1 MKKLNPFVAFLALTL
16 LSISASAQAAAHA
29 PLEEY
34 FFQSGKIKVVI
45 TVAGIVMSGLFLFL
59 FLIERRVSK
68 LEKNNKN

>member
-1 MKKLNPFVAFLALTL
+1 MKKLNLFVAFMAFTL
-16 LSISASAQAAAHA
+16 LSLSTQAQAAAHA

>member
-1 MKKLNPFVAFLALTL
+1 MKKLNPFFALLAVSL
-16 LSISASAQAAAHA
+16 LSISSHAQAAAHA

-45 TVAGIVMSGLFLFL
+45 TVAGIVMIGLFIFL
-59 FLIERRVSK
+59 FMIERRVSK